1 MTGEATAGWAF
12 LVARGRQ
19 LGYQLLLAPDFL
31 AASRQSALL
40 MDEVRGEV
48 PAQGPP
54 VVSDLDGQV
63 CAVYRTLRVTS
74 QDIGAADRPA
84 EPLLDRAGRPLVLT
98 YGFVCRGVRVTGPD
112 EDDLR
117 VARDAA
123 LATYRRFRA
132 AEEAFVTRTSYPYS
146 LRSAVAPAA
155 TTAAREYPAA
165 GYPAGGH
172 PGSGHPGT
180 GHPGTGHPVAAR
192 APLAAGPGLTPVPAR
207 ASSVPAPWTAQA
219 WSGGRPPAP
228 IRRRPAIVAVLIAML
243 VLAGLASGG
252 YVLRHEQRPA
262 APVRQVEVPNV
273 VGQPEPAAV
282 RLLRAAGLVAGI
294 KPTVS
299 QRPAGIVI
307 GTWPRAGTRVRS
319 HTLVRVEMSG
329 TAARPG

>member
-1 MTGEATAGWAF
+1 MTGKATAGWAF

-48 PAQGPP
+48 PAEGPP

-63 CAVYRTLRVTS
+63 CAVYRTLRATS
-74 QDIGAADRPA
+74 QDIGAAEQPA

-155 TTAAREYPAA
+155 TAKVAGYPAA
-165 GYPAGGH
+165 GYPA
-172 PGSGHPGT
+172 T
-180 GHPGTGHPVAAR
+180 AQ

-207 ASSVPAPWTAQA
+207 TPPARTPPVPARTPSGPAPWTAQA

-228 IRRRPAIVAVLIAML
+228 IRRRPAIVAVLIAVL

-252 YVLRHEQRPA
+252 YVLTHAQRPA
-262 APVRQVEVPNV
+262 ARVRQVEVPNV
-273 VGQPEPAAV
+273 VGQSESAAV
-282 RLLRAAGLVAGI
+282 RRLRAANLVAGI

-299 QRPAGIVI
+299 QRSAGIVI

-319 HTLVRVEMSG
+319 HTLVRVEVSG
-329 TAARPG
+329 TTARPR